1 MPDGAAITLWL
12 AVIGICFII
21 LAVSVLVLAVECHQT
36 LRRVNALLPRCT
48 RAVQEA
54 RLLLRRAHRTAGRLE
69 LIMNEVCET
78 TTEAVNQVS
87 LWGGRIRTYLTHR
100 FGHVGN
106 GARSEP
112 RGR

>member
-1 MPDGAAITLWL
+1 MPNSAVITVWL
-12 AVIGICFII
+12 AVIGVCCMV
-21 LAVSVLVLAVECHQT
+21 LTAAALVLAVECHRT

-106 GARSEP
+106 GARSGP